1 MSRVGPD
8 VFSPKLPTGAGHRL
22 DHLPGPL
29 GPLVA
34 TDIGLGGNLFFR
46 LFGVIKAGQQTCSR
60 WWIFVLKT

>member
-8 VFSPKLPTGAGHRL
+8 FSSPKLPTGAGHRL

-29 GPLVA
+29 GE
-34 TDIGLGGNLFFR
+34 T
-46 LFGVIKAGQQTCSR
+46 GQQICSR